1 MDALTHHPLN
11 SLRLHRTDDLEGCHT
26 KSPCFS
32 LEGLILPQA
41 SSRGTPSIVL
51 LAVSIRVLL
60 TGSTFFFVAP
70 ARLAFGSDRDMLA
83 ACIPPILRRAGWIL
97 PPVGPRKVA
106 GWLAERPA
114 SCEPVVRL
122 TLLVYRGAWI
132 YRLVTGGLA
141 KTATPKQKKEEK
153 ARLVDAT
160 GAGDRH
166 GRRQHMLHMLE
177 GMRRGGIPW
186 QMVHV

>member
-1 MDALTHHPLN
+1 MQTILEAAVVVVRTESTAHPEHMTYTHTPPRRMDALTHHPLN

-70 ARLAFGSDRDMLA
+70 RASHLVPTET
-83 ACIPPILRRAGWIL
+83 CWPPAYRQ
-97 PPVGPRKVA
+97 
-106 GWLAERPA
+106 
-114 SCEPVVRL
+114 SFVVRDGSFL
-122 TLLVYRGAWI
+122 PL
-132 YRLVTGGLA
+132 GLA
-141 KTATPKQKKEEK
+141 
-153 ARLVDAT
+153 R
-160 GAGDRH
+160 
-166 GRRQHMLHMLE
+166 
-177 GMRRGGIPW
+177 
-186 QMVHV
+186 